1 MKKIFAIIALAL
13 PLVLTSCLKDKIYE
27 GPSTIT
33 ALTLNP
39 VAPTSNDAV
48 TVSVETA
55 GLQDLKSANLTYNGT
70 SVDMTVTGKKA
81 SGVIPALADKTV
93 VKVVVNVVN
102 AAGYTTTKEAE
113 YTVGNPPTDWTKLV
127 INELY
132 GAGADNEKF
141 IELYNNSDFAI
152 GLKDVYI
159 HKDEGLC
166 WTGLEGEEVPAH
178 GFFLILGA
186 KGTTERGISS
196 GFSAKKSVLIQV
208 FNPSGQLVDKF
219 ERGDGSLGW
228 GNQGLPNNTGAW
240 ARIPDGKGDVVIVT
254 NPTPGT
260 ANDNTGATPD
270 PDYVK

>member
-1 MKKIFAIIALAL
+1 MKKIFAFIALAL
-13 PLVLTSCLKDKIYE
+13 PLLMTSCLKDKVYE

-33 ALTLNP
+33 SLVLNP
-39 VAPTSNDAV
+39 VAPTSHDDV
-48 TVSVETA
+48 TVNVETA
-55 GLQDLKSANLTYNGT
+55 GLQNLKSASLTYNGNA
-70 SVDMTVTGKKA
+70 VNMTVTGKKA

-93 VKVVVNVVN
+93 VKVVVTVENE
-102 AAGYTTTKEAE
+102 ADYKSSKEVE
-113 YTVGNPPTDWTKLV
+113 YTVGNPPVDWTKLV

-132 GAGADNEKF
+132 GAGADNEKY

-152 GLKDVYI
+152 SLKDVYI

-166 WTGLEGEEVPAH
+166 WTGLEGEECPAH

-196 GFSAKKSVLIQV
+196 GFSAKKNVLIQV
-208 FNPSGQLVDKF
+208 FNPSGELVDKF

-228 GNQGLPNNTGAW
+228 GNQGLPNVVGAW
-240 ARIPDGKGDVVIVT
+240 ARIPDGTGDIVIVD